1 MSLRRKFLEKN
12 KSLLDQAGFT
22 LLEVLI
28 AMAIMTVALSS
39 ILAVESGSINASAR
53 AKQMNI
59 VAMLVKN
66 QMIKT
71 EYDIEGKTFD
81 EVEKEKT
88 EAFEAPYETY
98 TWKRVVKEITF
109 PTINPGSSDP
119 NDTSVDQN
127 AETMAKTISQFLSK
141 AIREVDVSVNWKKDG
156 KDQSFTV
163 ATYWVDLNHAFDAQQ
178 E

>member
-1 MSLRRKFLEKN
+1 MEKN
-12 KSLLDQAGFT
+12 NNLLRNRSGFT
-22 LLEVLI
+22 LLEVII
-28 AMAIMTVALSS
+28 AMAIMTLALSS
-39 ILAVESGSINASAR
+39 IISVESGAINASAR

-59 VAMLVKN
+59 VAMLIKN

-81 EVEKEKT
+81 EVEKEKS

-98 TWKRVVKEITF
+98 TWKRVIKEITF
-109 PTINPGSSDP
+109 PTINPGNSDP

-127 AETMAKTISQFLSK
+127 ADTMAKTISQFLSK

-163 ATYWVDLNHAFDAQQ
+163 ATYWVDLNHAFDVQQ

>member
-1 MSLRRKFLEKN
+1 LEKN
-12 KSLLDQAGFT
+12 NSSLLGQTGFT

-28 AMAIMTVALSS
+28 AMAIMALALSS
-39 ILAVESGSINASAR
+39 ILSVESGSINASAR

-71 EYDIEGKTFD
+71 EYEIEGKSFD
-81 EVEKEKT
+81 EVEKEKG

-98 TWKRVVKEITF
+98 TWKREIKEITF

-119 NDTSVDQN
+119 NDQSVDQN